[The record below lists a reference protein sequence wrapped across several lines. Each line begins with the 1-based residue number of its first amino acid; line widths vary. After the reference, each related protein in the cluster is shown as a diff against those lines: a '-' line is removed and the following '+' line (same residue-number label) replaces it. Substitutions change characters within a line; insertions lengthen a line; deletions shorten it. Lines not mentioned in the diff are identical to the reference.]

1 MILKRKVAHLYVH
14 CQHKNNK
21 YIVLFSY
28 LEALCLHLEVEL
40 DSDSVVSPDHV
51 DTAVKFGIDRNDL
64 GNPTD
69 AKKYVLAFI
78 RKLLLQREKLGIGIQ
93 LDYLQSDIV
102 TLWLEV
108 LSMFE
113 NHGRKVV
120 GVQSG
125 SLIFTLFC
133 PTVTSKRKLRDES
146 WIKSLTSK
154 MENFVKK
161 IG

>member
-1 MILKRKVAHLYVH
+1 M
-14 CQHKNNK
+14 
-21 YIVLFSY
+21 
-28 LEALCLHLEVEL
+28 EVEL
-40 DSDSVVSPDHV
+40 DSDSVVAQEHI
-51 DTAVKFGIDRNDL
+51 DTAIKFGIDRNDL
-64 GNPTD
+64 GNPID

-78 RKLLLQREKLGIGIQ
+78 RKLLLQREKLNLSIQ

-108 LSMFE
+108 LSMLE

-133 PTVTSKRKLRDES
+133 PNINSKSELGDYS
-146 WIKSLTSK
+146 WIKSLTLK
-154 MENFVKK
+154 MEKFVKK

>member
-1 MILKRKVAHLYVH
+1 M
-14 CQHKNNK
+14 
-21 YIVLFSY
+21 
-28 LEALCLHLEVEL
+28 EVEL
-40 DSDSVVSPDHV
+40 DSNSVVAQEQI
-51 DTAVKFGIDRNDL
+51 DTAIKFGIDRNDL
-64 GNPTD
+64 GNPID

-78 RKLLLQREKLGIGIQ
+78 RKLLLQREKLDLSIQ

-108 LSMFE
+108 LSMLE

-125 SLIFTLFC
+125 SLMFTLFC
-133 PTVTSKRKLRDES
+133 PTVTSKRELRDES
-146 WIKSLTSK
+146 WIKALTSK